1 MTEAESREIVDS
13 IKEIIEKEHTAI
25 AAASAPPPPP
35 ISPPPPSSVITTT
48 VLENPKEIMDRAKY
62 TTENSDQLSVC
73 STFGGLQMAL
83 NIIFDSLIQVLNKYK
98 QGQHKGVRWLGCMN
112 TKEDVEIVKK
122 FLDLG
127 MQIRHTK
134 DIPLNFSITDREFN
148 FTLDKMENGK
158 VCSSVLSSNDPTYIA
173 HFSLLFESMWD
184 SGIDANHRIK
194 EIERGLEHYETKI
207 IQNSERI
214 QQLLV
219 HLIKSAKQEILF
231 ILPTT
236 NASYRQ
242 NKLGVID
249 LLLNKAKIATTE
261 AAAEN
266 SSTNDSS
273 NSSSPVKVR
282 LLTPLSAIIESRL
295 QKYLAKVHENSYF
308 DYRNTDMTSPEIK
321 ATILIIDRKASLAIE
336 VSDDLADNF
345 VDAIGLATYSTSKP
359 TVLSFISIFETL
371 WMQTKLYQLLKESN
385 KQLKLSNEQLHEQG
399 KIQQDFINIAAHEL
413 RTPIMPILNGIEML
427 EESLHHHYTNNKEK
441 KDNDGDDNNNKEI
454 NQEIIEVIIRN
465 ANRLKRLAEVIL
477 EVSNIENGTFRL
489 DEKQRVDLQSIIIGI
504 IDDMRKKYINKANRV
519 QILFHYNVDSN
530 NNNYKN
536 VDNNQKNVGLI
547 INCDSNK
554 IDQALFNLVD
564 NAMKFT
570 DDGKVI
576 VSVKKEI
583 VASDKNS
590 GGCIVVRVSDTG
602 TGIDSSIKQR
612 LFEKFASKAKG
623 HGTGLGL
630 YISKNIIEAHGGK
643 MWGENNADGK
653 GATFAFSLPLSN

>member
-13 IKEIIEKEHTAI
+13 VKEIIEKEHTM
-25 AAASAPPPPP
+25 AASAA
-35 ISPPPPSSVITTT
+35 PPPPSSVITTT

-73 STFGGLQMAL
+73 STFGGLQMAQ

-98 QGQHKGVRWLGCMN
+98 QRQHKGVRWLGCMN

-134 DIPLNFSITDREFN
+134 DIPLNFSITDRQFS
-148 FTLDKMENGK
+148 FTVDKMENGK

-242 NKLGVID
+242 NKLGIID

-261 AAAEN
+261 AAAGNN
-266 SSTNDSS
+266 SSTNDSI
-273 NSSSPVKVR
+273 SSVKVR

-427 EESLHHHYTNNKEK
+427 EESLHNHYTNYNKGK
-441 KDNDGDDNNNKEI
+441 KDNDENDNDKEI

-504 IDDMRKKYINKANRV
+504 IDDMRKKYINKVNRV
-519 QILFHYNVDSN
+519 QILFHYNVDN
-530 NNNYKN
+530 NNKNNRN
-536 VDNNQKNVGLI
+536 VDNNQKNEGLI
-547 INCDSNK
+547 INCDPNK
-554 IDQALFNLVD
+554 IDHALFNLVD

-583 VASDKNS
+583 EASDKNS
-590 GGCIVVRVSDTG
+590 DGNIMIVVRVSDTG

-612 LFEKFASKAKG
+612 LFEKFSSKAKD

-630 YISKNIIEAHGGK
+630 YISKSIVEAHGGK
-643 MWGENNADGK
+643 IWAENNIDGK
-653 GATFAFSLPLSN
+653 GATFAFSLPFSK

>member
-1 MTEAESREIVDS
+1 MTEVESREIVDS
-13 IKEIIEKEHTAI
+13 IKEIIEKEHTTM
-25 AAASAPPPPP
+25 AASAPPPP
-35 ISPPPPSSVITTT
+35 SSSVMTT

-73 STFGGLQMAL
+73 STFGGLQMVQ
-83 NIIFDSLIQVLNKYK
+83 NIIFDSLIHVLNKYK

-134 DIPLNFSITDREFN
+134 NIPLNFSITDRDFD
-148 FTLDKMENGK
+148 FTVDKMENGK

-219 HLIKSAKQEILF
+219 QLIKSAKQEILF
-231 ILPTT
+231 ILPTN

-242 NKLGVID
+242 NKIGTID

-371 WMQTKLYQLLKESN
+371 LMQTKLYQLLKESN

-427 EESLHHHYTNNKEK
+427 EESLHHHHHHTNYKGK
-441 KDNDGDDNNNKEI
+441 KDNDEYDDNNNNQEI

-519 QILFHYNVDSN
+519 QILFHYNVDN
-530 NNNYKN
+530 NNNKNNRN

-554 IDQALFNLVD
+554 ILF
-564 NAMKFT
+564 
-570 DDGKVI
+570 
-576 VSVKKEI
+576 
-583 VASDKNS
+583 
-590 GGCIVVRVSDTG
+590 
-602 TGIDSSIKQR
+602 R
-612 LFEKFASKAKG
+612 LA
-623 HGTGLGL
+623 HYGL
-630 YISKNIIEAHGGK
+630 S
-643 MWGENNADGK
+643 
-653 GATFAFSLPLSN
+653 

>member
-1 MTEAESREIVDS
+1 
-13 IKEIIEKEHTAI
+13 
-25 AAASAPPPPP
+25 
-35 ISPPPPSSVITTT
+35 
-48 VLENPKEIMDRAKY
+48 MDRAKY

-73 STFGGLQMAL
+73 STFGGLQMAQ

-134 DIPLNFSITDREFN
+134 DIPLNFSITDRQFN

-242 NKLGVID
+242 NKLGIID

-261 AAAEN
+261 AAAGN
-266 SSTNDSS
+266 NSSSTNDSI
-273 NSSSPVKVR
+273 SSVKVR

-385 KQLKLSNEQLHEQG
+385 KQLKLSNEQLQEQG

-427 EESLHHHYTNNKEK
+427 EESLHHHHTNNKGK
-441 KDNDGDDNNNKEI
+441 KDNNNKEI

-504 IDDMRKKYINKANRV
+504 IDD
-519 QILFHYNVDSN
+519 
-530 NNNYKN
+530 
-536 VDNNQKNVGLI
+536 
-547 INCDSNK
+547 
-554 IDQALFNLVD
+554 
-564 NAMKFT
+564 
-570 DDGKVI
+570 
-576 VSVKKEI
+576 
-583 VASDKNS
+583 
-590 GGCIVVRVSDTG
+590 
-602 TGIDSSIKQR
+602 
-612 LFEKFASKAKG
+612 
-623 HGTGLGL
+623 
-630 YISKNIIEAHGGK
+630 
-643 MWGENNADGK
+643 
-653 GATFAFSLPLSN
+653 

>member
-13 IKEIIEKEHTAI
+13 IKEIIEKEHTTM
-25 AAASAPPPPP
+25 AAASAPPPP
-35 ISPPPPSSVITTT
+35 SSSVVTT

-73 STFGGLQMAL
+73 STFGGLQMVQ
-83 NIIFDSLIQVLNKYK
+83 NIIFDSLIHVLNKYK

-134 DIPLNFSITDREFN
+134 NIPLNFSITDRDFD
-148 FTLDKMENGK
+148 FTVDKMENGK

-219 HLIKSAKQEILF
+219 QLIKSAKQEILF
-231 ILPTT
+231 ILPTN

-242 NKLGVID
+242 NKIGTID

-385 KQLKLSNEQLHEQG
+385 KQLKLSNEQLQEQG

-427 EESLHHHYTNNKEK
+427 EESLHHHHHTNYKGK
-441 KDNDGDDNNNKEI
+441 KDNDEYDDNNNNQEI

-489 DEKQRVDLQSIIIGI
+489 DEKQRVDLQSIIMGI

-519 QILFHYNVDSN
+519 QILFHYNVDN
-530 NNNYKN
+530 NNNKNNRN

-590 GGCIVVRVSDTG
+590 GDNIMIVVRVSDTG

-630 YISKNIIEAHGGK
+630 YISKSIIEAHGGK
-643 MWGENNADGK
+643 IWAENNADGK
-653 GATFAFSLPLSN
+653 GATFAFSLPLSK

>member
-1 MTEAESREIVDS
+1 
-13 IKEIIEKEHTAI
+13 
-25 AAASAPPPPP
+25 
-35 ISPPPPSSVITTT
+35 
-48 VLENPKEIMDRAKY
+48 
-62 TTENSDQLSVC
+62 
-73 STFGGLQMAL
+73 
-83 NIIFDSLIQVLNKYK
+83 
-98 QGQHKGVRWLGCMN
+98 
-112 TKEDVEIVKK
+112 
-122 FLDLG
+122 

-134 DIPLNFSITDREFN
+134 NIPLNFSITDRDFD
-148 FTLDKMENGK
+148 FTVDKMENGK

-219 HLIKSAKQEILF
+219 QLIKSAKQEILF
-231 ILPTT
+231 ILPTN

-242 NKLGVID
+242 NKIGTID

-427 EESLHHHYTNNKEK
+427 EESLHHHHHTNYKGK
-441 KDNDGDDNNNKEI
+441 KDNDEYDDNNNNQEI

-489 DEKQRVDLQSIIIGI
+489 DEKQRVDLQSIIMGI

-519 QILFHYNVDSN
+519 QILFHYNVDN
-530 NNNYKN
+530 NNNNKNNRN

-590 GGCIVVRVSDTG
+590 GDNIMIVVRVSDTG

-630 YISKNIIEAHGGK
+630 YISKSIIEAHGGK
-643 MWGENNADGK
+643 IWAENNADDK
-653 GATFAFSLPLSN
+653 GATFAFSLPLSK

>member
-1 MTEAESREIVDS
+1 
-13 IKEIIEKEHTAI
+13 
-25 AAASAPPPPP
+25 
-35 ISPPPPSSVITTT
+35 
-48 VLENPKEIMDRAKY
+48 
-62 TTENSDQLSVC
+62 
-73 STFGGLQMAL
+73 MAQ
-83 NIIFDSLIQVLNKYK
+83 NIIFDSLIHVLNKYK

-134 DIPLNFSITDREFN
+134 DIPLNFSITDRQFN
-148 FTLDKMENGK
+148 FTVDKMENGK

-184 SGIDANHRIK
+184 SGIDDNHRIK

-219 HLIKSAKQEILF
+219 QLIKSAKQEILF
-231 ILPTT
+231 ILPTN

-242 NKLGVID
+242 NKIGTID

-345 VDAIGLATYSTSKP
+345 VDAIGSATYSTSKP

-630 YISKNIIEAHGGK
+630 YISKSIVEAHGGRI
-643 MWGENNADGK
+643 WAENNADGK
-653 GATFAFSLPLSN
+653 GATFAFSLPLSK

>member
-13 IKEIIEKEHTAI
+13 VKEIIEKEHTV
-25 AAASAPPPPP
+25 AAPAPASAAPPP
-35 ISPPPPSSVITTT
+35 ISPPHPSIITTT

-62 TTENSDQLSVC
+62 TTENSNQLSVC
-73 STFGGLQMAL
+73 STFGGLQMAQ

-98 QGQHKGVRWLGCMN
+98 QGQHKGVRWLGCIN
-112 TKEDVEIVKK
+112 TKEDVEVVKK

-134 DIPLNFSITDREFN
+134 DIPLNFSITDKEFN

-158 VCSSVLSSNDPTYIA
+158 VCSSVLSSNDPRYIA

-194 EIERGLEHYETKI
+194 DIERGLEHYETKV

-249 LLLNKAKIATTE
+249 LLLNKTKIATIE

-273 NSSSPVKVR
+273 SSVKVR

-295 QKYLAKVHENSYF
+295 QKYTAKVHEKNSF
-308 DYRNTDMTSPEIK
+308 DYRSTDMTSPEIK

-441 KDNDGDDNNNKEI
+441 KDNNNKNNNKEI

-519 QILFHYNVDSN
+519 QILFHYNVDN
-530 NNNYKN
+530 NNNNNRN
-536 VDNNQKNVGLI
+536 VDNNQKNEGLI

-583 VASDKNS
+583 EASDKNS
-590 GGCIVVRVSDTG
+590 DGNIMIVVRVSDTG

-612 LFEKFASKAKG
+612 LFEKFSSKAKG

-653 GATFAFSLPLSN
+653 GATFAFSLPLSK

>member
-1 MTEAESREIVDS
+1 MTEAESKEIVDS
-13 IKEIIEKEHTAI
+13 IKAIIEK
-25 AAASAPPPPP
+25 AAVP
-35 ISPPPPSSVITTT
+35 ISPSPPSIITTI
-48 VLENPKEIMDRAKY
+48 LENPKEIMDRAKY
-62 TTENSDQLSVC
+62 TTENSAQISVC
-73 STFGGLQMAL
+73 STFGGLQMVQ
-83 NIIFDSLIQVLNKYK
+83 NIIFDSLIQVLNKYR

-112 TKEDVEIVKK
+112 TKEDVEVVKK

-134 DIPLNFSITDREFN
+134 DIPLNFSITDKEFN
-148 FTLDKMENGK
+148 FTVDKMENGK
-158 VCSSVLSSNDPTYIA
+158 VCSSVLSSNDPRYIA
-173 HFSLLFESMWD
+173 HFSLLFERMWD
-184 SGIDANHRIK
+184 SGIDADHRIK
-194 EIERGLEHYETKI
+194 DIERGLEHYETKI

-214 QQLLV
+214 QEILFQ
-219 HLIKSAKQEILF
+219 LIKSAKEEILF

-236 NASYRQ
+236 NACYRQ
-242 NKLGVID
+242 DKIGIID
-249 LLLNKAKIATTE
+249 LLLNRAKIARD
-261 AAAEN
+261 AA
-266 SSTNDSS
+266 TQDSS
-273 NSSSPVKVR
+273 MDGSSSSSSPVKVR
-282 LLTPLSAIIESRL
+282 LLSPLSAIIELRL
-295 QKYLAKVHENSYF
+295 KKYTAEFHENNYF
-308 DYRNTDMTSPEIK
+308 DYRSTDMTSPEIK

-345 VDAIGLATYSTSKP
+345 VDAIGSATYSTSKP

-371 WMQTKLYQLLKESN
+371 WMQTKLYQLLKVSN
-385 KQLKLSNEQLHEQG
+385 KQLKLSNEQLQEQG

-427 EESLHHHYTNNKEK
+427 EESLHHHTNNKGK
-441 KDNDGDDNNNKEI
+441 KDDDDNNKEI
-454 NQEIIEVIIRN
+454 NQEIAVITRN

-504 IDDMRKKYINKANRV
+504 IDDIRKKYVNKARV
-519 QILFHYNVDSN
+519 QILFHYKDN
-530 NNNYKN
+530 NNNNKN
-536 VDNNQKNVGLI
+536 VNNNQNEGLI

-570 DDGKVI
+570 DDGKVV

-590 GGCIVVRVSDTG
+590 GNILVVRVSDTG
-602 TGIDSSIKQR
+602 TGIDSSIKDR

-630 YISKNIIEAHGGK
+630 YISKSIIEAHDGK
-643 MWGENNADGK
+643 IWAENNTDGK
-653 GATFAFSLPLSN
+653 GATFAFSLPLRN

>member
-13 IKEIIEKEHTAI
+13 IKEIIEKEHTM
-25 AAASAPPPPP
+25 AASAA
-35 ISPPPPSSVITTT
+35 PPPSSSVVTT

-73 STFGGLQMAL
+73 STFGGLQMAQ

-134 DIPLNFSITDREFN
+134 DIPINCSITDKEFN

-242 NKLGVID
+242 NKLGIID
-249 LLLNKAKIATTE
+249 LLLNKAKIAATE
-261 AAAEN
+261 AAAGN

-273 NSSSPVKVR
+273 NSSPVKVR

-441 KDNDGDDNNNKEI
+441 KDNDNKEI

-489 DEKQRVDLQSIIIGI
+489 DEKQRVDLQSMIIGI
-504 IDDMRKKYINKANRV
+504 IDDMRKKYINKVNRV
-519 QILFHYNVDSN
+519 QILFHYKDN
-530 NNNYKN
+530 NNKNNRN
-536 VDNNQKNVGLI
+536 VDNNQKNEGLI
-547 INCDSNK
+547 INCDPNK

-583 VASDKNS
+583 EASDKNS
-590 GGCIVVRVSDTG
+590 DGNIMIVVRVSDTG

-612 LFEKFASKAKG
+612 LFEKFSSKAKG

-630 YISKNIIEAHGGK
+630 YISKSIVEAHGGK
-643 MWGENNADGK
+643 IWAENNADGK
-653 GATFAFSLPLSN
+653 GGATFAFSLPLSK